1 MPDVH
6 EDSMNSMSLSTR
18 KYELIQDHD
27 LFVRVEPTQQRE
39 KNKKMKDRKKKK
51 LAQQHNPQKLSGWP
65 STSGNFESSTHSQ
78 ASALDDIVSPRSVP
92 IEVNLETATH
102 GFESWISDDATAA
115 MEVERKELRAVHTP
129 RPTITFDHRFIV
141 APMVNQSDPPF
152 RTLCLKYGASCAFTE
167 MLYSKRIVQSKDYIG
182 KRLQVADHTF
192 FMQSSSP
199 ADKGPDEKIND
210 TNSASND
217 LEPLENHSTSR
228 LCVSGMKNTN
238 IETVRTNTMQNME
251 TVPTNRMQNMEP
263 VPTNR
268 MQNMEPVPTNRIQNT
283 ETVPAPF
290 YSSRPLIVQIC
301 GNDPATLSQC
311 MLKIVQQSRV
321 CPIDAIDF
329 NLGCPQDRAREG
341 RGETVSR
348 SVDSPLHHIS

>member
-1 MPDVH
+1 MVDTPDVH
-6 EDSMNSMSLSTR
+6 VGSINSMSLSTR
-18 KYELIQDHD
+18 KHELLHDLD
-27 LFVRVEPTQQRE
+27 LFVRAEPTQQRD

-51 LAQQHNPQKLSGWP
+51 LAQQHNPQKLSGWLP
-65 STSGNFESSTHSQ
+65 TSGMSHIDSSSLGL
-78 ASALDDIVSPRSVP
+78 ASALDDLGSRRSVP
-92 IEVNLETATH
+92 IEAPLEDSTH
-102 GFESWISDDATAA
+102 QFESWISDDAIAA

-129 RPTITFDHRFIV
+129 RPTVTFDHRFIV

-167 MLYSKRIVQSKDYIG
+167 MLYSNRIVQSKDYLG

-192 FMQSSSP
+192 YMQSSSP
-199 ADKGPDEKIND
+199 TVEGPDDNIM
-210 TNSASND
+210 NSAFND
-217 LEPLENHSTSR
+217 MKPHENDSTTR
-228 LCVSGMKNTN
+228 LCVS
-238 IETVRTNTMQNME
+238 RMQNTKME
-251 TVPTNRMQNMEP
+251 TVPPSRMQNM
-263 VPTNR
+263 
-268 MQNMEPVPTNRIQNT
+268 

-311 MLKIVQQSRV
+311 MLKIVEQSRV

-341 RGETVSR
+341 SERRLHVIR
-348 SVDSPLHHIS
+348 SFFFITDPEFVFVQIFLILFSLSDAISLRLWH

>member
-1 MPDVH
+1 MVDTPDVH
-6 EDSMNSMSLSTR
+6 VDSINSMSLSTR
-18 KYELIQDHD
+18 KHELLHDLD
-27 LFVRVEPTQQRE
+27 LFVRAEPTQQRD

-51 LAQQHNPQKLSGWP
+51 LEQQHNPQKLSGWLP
-65 STSGNFESSTHSQ
+65 TSGMSHIDSSSLGQ
-78 ASALDDIVSPRSVP
+78 ASALDDIGSRRSVP
-92 IEVNLETATH
+92 IEAPLEDSTH
-102 GFESWISDDATAA
+102 EFESWISDDAIAA

-129 RPTITFDHRFIV
+129 RPTVTFDHRFIV

-167 MLYSKRIVQSKDYIG
+167 MLYSNRIVQSKDYLG

-192 FMQSSSP
+192 FTDSSSP
-199 ADKGPDEKIND
+199 TVEGPGDNIM
-210 TNSASND
+210 NSAFSDMKPYEND
-217 LEPLENHSTSR
+217 STTR
-228 LCVSGMKNTN
+228 LCVS
-238 IETVRTNTMQNME
+238 
-251 TVPTNRMQNMEP
+251 RMQSM
-263 VPTNR
+263 
-268 MQNMEPVPTNRIQNT
+268 

-311 MLKIVQQSRV
+311 MLKIVEQSIV

-341 RGETVSR
+341 RERRHHVILLVFFITDPVFVFIPKNHILFTLGDAISR
-348 SVDSPLHHIS
+348 RLWH